1 MSVGLDIQLYTP
13 IKLSLSREAQTEA
26 MAVFLEAT
34 NAILPSQLCLDRM
47 VPLTATL
54 AIFKATLD
62 RNSIAPKDKEQV
74 AKVGN

>member
-1 MSVGLDIQLYTP
+1 M
-13 IKLSLSREAQTEA
+13 EANN
-26 MAVFLEAT
+26 AV
-34 NAILPSQLCLDRM
+34 LPSQLCVDSML
-47 VPLTATL
+47 PLAATL